1 MCLAGAVALVGDV
14 DGDVSAT
21 SLKPQDSFAYAT
33 RWVPCRKAFLQV
45 SSQCTDSFKQRH
57 AQLVTQLSASL
68 ARPPAI
74 ILEMQTLLFRAG
86 LLRVFRFV
94 IYLSQTSPSPSQ
106 EVVTSVMC
114 DDSAAAA
121 SVGTAGSSA
130 SAATTTATPSV
141 VAGDASATTVGTIEG
156 TAPAVAAPASE
167 GTPPEADA
175 LASPVQQP
183 DSGSPK
189 TSADAMIMCTG
200 MVMGAVE
207 LGLDLLMDAVPL
219 AEYGTVLKSRVD
231 FISCLQALVP
241 KFQSVLAPPA
251 AAAGKSLRID
261 LDCSTTSAFAA
272 ACVEHPP
279 MFGDTSQDAPFN
291 IVYTSFRQVGNN
303 ATSFTIVPWVCPS
316 KRKDPKLRWVW
327 Q

>member
-1 MCLAGAVALVGDV
+1 
-14 DGDVSAT
+14 
-21 SLKPQDSFAYAT
+21 
-33 RWVPCRKAFLQV
+33 V

-57 AQLVTQLSASL
+57 AQLITELSASL

-86 LLRVFRFV
+86 LLRVFHFV
-94 IYLSQTSPSPSQ
+94 IYLSQPSPSQ
-106 EVVTSVMC
+106 EVVTSAIC

-121 SVGTAGSSA
+121 PVGTAGSSA

-141 VAGDASATTVGTIEG
+141 AAGDASATTVGTMEG
-156 TAPAVAAPASE
+156 TAPAVAATASE

-183 DSGSPK
+183 DSGFPK

-200 MVMGAVE
+200 VVMGAVE

-219 AEYGTVLKSRVD
+219 AEYGSVLKARVD

-241 KFQSVLAPPA
+241 KFQSVLATPA

-261 LDCSTTSAFAA
+261 LDCSATSAFAA

-303 ATSFTIVPWVCPS
+303 ATSCTIVPFPWVCPS
-316 KRKDPKLRWVW
+316 QRKAPKLRWVS